1 MERREKFEKIG
12 RDTCIVQL
20 LSLGHHL
27 FGNYV
32 EGTDI
37 IFGPMAKALALETL
51 GARLVDESTG
61 SSLPVRPCQAEE
73 MLVWLLHLGLWG

>member
-1 MERREKFEKIG
+1 M
-12 RDTCIVQL
+12 QL